1 LEAAIDAGRFIVRA
15 RRETVL
21 FDPWQKTG
29 SRVCPPGEI
38 AFQQLASARAAIV
51 RWTVDQIDFSRRA
64 HVFPKPQSA
73 EQGT

>member
-1 LEAAIDAGRFIVRA
+1 
-15 RRETVL
+15 
-21 FDPWQKTG
+21 
-29 SRVCPPGEI
+29 VCPPGEI